1 MKEYSFEFQ
10 KPFSAKG
17 LILFQ
22 RGVVLKLLHRRK
34 ITLNT
39 RIDVYF
45 HIKCYLML
53 NIFGYYHVC
62 NQQGKTKNG
71 ETSDIDAY
79 FHLYCP
85 FLQFAAVDL
94 MHQCSDVKNI
104 V

>member
-1 MKEYSFEFQ
+1 
-10 KPFSAKG
+10 
-17 LILFQ
+17 
-22 RGVVLKLLHRRK
+22 
-34 ITLNT
+34 
-39 RIDVYF
+39 
-45 HIKCYLML
+45 ML

-79 FHLYCP
+79 FQLYCP
-85 FLQFAAVDL
+85 FLQSAAVDL